1 MIAACEGG
9 CRRESR
15 RRIEAAGLACKAP
28 LVEETRS
35 FASVTRV
42 QARLR
47 KLLEPALN
55 AKPFW
60 IRAELSSV
68 SQGNGRLYCDLVEM
82 RNGRVAAKMRCTIW
96 PRELTLIRARID
108 AAQLSELLADGN
120 EVGLQCC
127 IQYHEL
133 YGMSVTAVD
142 IDPSESLGALER
154 KRQEIV
160 LRLRQEGLLKKNAEH
175 LVPALPRRVGLIASR
190 DTAGYKDFVSTIV
203 GSGYGIQIIAADAR
217 VEGDDAQRSILLAM
231 DRLAS
236 LHVDVVIILR
246 GGGSRISLSYMDNEA
261 IARAIAAY
269 PLPVWTAIGH
279 DIDISVLDAV
289 AHTSFKTPTAV
300 AENLVARYVEAH
312 QRLRAA
318 ELQLRRHVRDR
329 LRPERERVDGSTSLL
344 LSMARQLLRES
355 QLQGESRAQTFRLL
369 LQKRVSA
376 EHATIQRARSEL
388 RILAKRRSASAR
400 AIVDQHRKSLNK
412 TVGRAVEN
420 RRQLRDRLRLRLISP
435 LALNR
440 IRNEK
445 QRNAS
450 WMQILRAA
458 DPTRNLERGYALL
471 FDSEGA
477 LVRSSSGLVVG
488 AKLRTQLSD
497 GVVHSTVDS
506 TESSG

>member
-1 MIAACEGG
+1 MT
-9 CRRESR
+9 
-15 RRIEAAGLACKAP
+15 IEATGLACQA
-28 LVEETRS
+28 LAVEEARS

-42 QARLR
+42 HARLR

-82 RNGRVAAKMRCTIW
+82 RSGRVAAKMRCTIW
-96 PRELTLIRARID
+96 PRELTVIRARLD

-120 EVGLQCC
+120 EVGLLCC

-154 KRQEIV
+154 KRQEII
-160 LRLRQEGLLKKNAEH
+160 LRLREEGLLEKNAEH
-175 LVPALPRRVGLIASR
+175 SVPALPQRVGLIASR
-190 DTAGYKDFVSTIV
+190 DTAGYKDFVSTV
-203 GSGYGIQIIAADAR
+203 LGSGFGIQIVAADAR

-231 DRLAS
+231 TRLAS

-279 DIDISVLDAV
+279 DIDTSVLDAV

-312 QRLRAA
+312 ERLRAA
-318 ELQLRRHVRDR
+318 EIRLRRHVRDR

-344 LSMARQLLRES
+344 ISMTRRLLRES
-355 QLQGESRAQTFRLL
+355 RGQSESRARTFRLL
-369 LQKRVSA
+369 LQKRVSS

-388 RILAKRRSASAR
+388 RILAKRRSASAQ

-412 TVGRAVEN
+412 TVSRAVET
-420 RRQLRDRLRLRLISP
+420 RRQLKERLRLRLTSP

-445 QRNAS
+445 QRSAS

-458 DPTRNLERGYALL
+458 DPARNLERGYALL
-471 FDSEGA
+471 FDSKNN
-477 LVRSSSGLVVG
+477 LVRSCKALAVG
-488 AKLRTQLSD
+488 TKLHAQLSD

-506 TESSG
+506 TESSE